1 MSSSKVNMAFFD
13 CDKCSTFA
21 IIGPEN
27 IAEKLKQVDEKVAE
41 IQKNWVP
48 SEHVQEFGE
57 LTKQLLFI
65 AQGKCFMYVTK
76 THANLTTYSRKLEN
90 YNGTIIFEID
100 IIDWCNQRT

>member
-1 MSSSKVNMAFFD
+1 MAFFD

-57 LTKQLLFI
+57 LMKRLLFI
-65 AQGKCFMYVTK
+65 AQGKFFTYVTK
-76 THANLTTYSRKLEN
+76 TNVNLSTYSRKQRN
-90 YNGTIIFEID
+90 YNDTINFEID
-100 IIDWCNQRT
+100 IMKKSSPIN